1 MLPAPVGRPVCERFN
16 RIQKKF
22 TTFIFSLLNPSRMSS
37 IREIREFAGL
47 SHKQLAE
54 WLGVSKSLVWY
65 AETGGRSLPQAALL
79 KLGAMTVLIQGLK
92 NERQALTRPGERR
105 VGNPGKLAARHKKKE
120 AFHRSSAAALQVR
133 LNTLRKKHPQLDA
146 RLALFEA
153 LRNKAPHWYRVTDV
167 DTTWMELTEWFT
179 RDRMP
184 LTGLEQQE
192 LLQDKID
199 THLASAELHRQQREK
214 YEGMEGV
221 LGNR

>member
-1 MLPAPVGRPVCERFN
+1 
-16 RIQKKF
+16 
-22 TTFIFSLLNPSRMSS
+22 MSS
-37 IREIREFAGL
+37 IREIREFTGL
-47 SHKQLAE
+47 SHKQLAD

-65 AETGGRSLPQAALL
+65 AETGGRNLPAAARL
-79 KLGAMTVLIQGLK
+79 KLNALVLLLQGLK
-92 NERQALTRPGERR
+92 AGSTTPVAPGQRLVSNPALLAERHRQ
-105 VGNPGKLAARHKKKE
+105 KE
-120 AFHRSSAAALQVR
+120 AFHRRSAAALQR
-133 LNTLRKKHPQLDA
+133 QLSKLQTKRPQLNT

-153 LRNKAPHWYRVTDV
+153 LRHEAPHWYRVTDA

-199 THLASAELHRQQREK
+199 THLASAELHRQRKEK
-214 YEGMEGV
+214 YEGVEGV